1 MGCCHA
7 LVNPAPLPFCHS
19 RHGSHYS
26 NTMLRAMQIA
36 ISDTTSKSEI
46 FMELHRKTC
55 VVNWLPSRHPSEW
68 AVQVWGPAVLLSC
81 FSIVKESCLNEIK
94 EYFWECAS
102 KHKGLSLELD
112 KFSFNLSLWSK
123 YRLHNVLAVGKRVHP
138 HIDWLPINHAFTML
152 FGLSIRRDFSHKNT
166 IAQPKQE
173 EALFSPVAFLR

>member
-7 LVNPAPLPFCHS
+7 LVNPAPLPLCHS

-55 VVNWLPSRHPSEW
+55 VVNWLTSRHPSEW

-81 FSIVKESCLNEIK
+81 FSRVKESCLNQIK
-94 EYFWECAS
+94 EYSNTFGNVQAS
-102 KHKGLSLELD
+102 TKLSLELS

-123 YRLHNVLAVGKRVHP
+123 YRLHSVLAVGK
-138 HIDWLPINHAFTML
+138 
-152 FGLSIRRDFSHKNT
+152 
-166 IAQPKQE
+166 
-173 EALFSPVAFLR
+173 